1 MCGRYDLSNVDGI
14 ARRYDVDLDGIELRP
29 NNNVK
34 PTHIAPVVVYD
45 QETRRNKLQLMK
57 WGIKPQWAKQ
67 LLINAVA
74 ENAASTKMWAPSVR
88 KHQLCLVIANAF
100 YEWDDATHIPFAFSV
115 TGAPLISL
123 GGLYGVEKGEDG
135 QEAHWFVI
143 MTTLANKM
151 VGRVH
156 RKNRMAFILDQQT
169 EGMFL
174 REPDTAGLLGTLAQ
188 PYPDELMSVTQVEKL

>member
-1 MCGRYDLSNVDGI
+1 MCGRYDLSHVDGI
-14 ARRYDVDLDGIELRP
+14 AKRYDVDLDGIELRP

-34 PTHIAPVVVYD
+34 PTHIAPVIVYD

-57 WGIKPQWAKQ
+57 WGIKPHWAKQ

-74 ENAASTKMWAPSVR
+74 ENAASTKMWAPLLR

-100 YEWDDATHIPFAFSV
+100 YEWDDTTHIPFAFSV
-115 TGAPLISL
+115 KDTPLISF

-135 QEAHWFVI
+135 QEVNWYVI
-143 MTTLANKM
+143 MTTLANKT

-169 EGMFL
+169 EGMYL
-174 REPDTAGLLGTLAQ
+174 REPDTAGLLATLAQ
-188 PYPDELMSVTQVEKL
+188 PYPDELMKVSQVENL